1 MTDAAPS
8 VRAAPPPAMFVA
20 AVFTSAALIFSVQPM
35 MAKLLLPLL
44 GGTQA
49 VWNVSLAFFQAALL
63 VGYGYAHL
71 LQKLSFR
78 RQLGMHLIA
87 LVIAAIVLPLRITT
101 LMGDPRTDMPA
112 LWLLGALALSVGL
125 PFAVLSATAPLIQA
139 WRARAVNDGSEPYA
153 LYAASNLGSLIALLA
168 YPVLIEPVLTVGVQR
183 YAWTGGY
190 ALFFL
195 LIALLA
201 LNLRKVPDLALTDKQ
216 EAAPPV
222 TWRQRLIWLGLSALP
237 SSLLLGTT
245 AYLTADVASAP
256 FLWVGPLALYLV
268 SFIIAFQTKPLISP
282 RWALF
287 LQAVLLPAAVLLTPF
302 PTHGA
307 IVQGAIHLSA
317 FFMTALVSHQ
327 ALVARRPA
335 AGDLTEFYLW
345 LSVGGVLGG
354 AFNAFLAPVIF
365 SRVMEYPLV
374 LLLAAAVRPWRQPKL
389 SNFEWGV
396 FVTGVFAAFVAVV
409 MAEPRG
415 VKAEAATA
423 LVFVVAA
430 CSIMS
435 RHALV
440 YAILLVMLLVGA
452 QSAGQRAEVEKTW
465 RSFFGVARVSSINV
479 KGLGGEVRMLT
490 HGTTLHGAQA
500 QNPAFRCQPLLYYA
514 RNTPIAQVF
523 GTKGAQPRP
532 LNVGVLGLGTGAIAA
547 YSQADDRMTF
557 FEIDPLM
564 IRLSDDPLGFTYVRE
579 CAKGTVDFKLGD
591 GRLLV
596 AKEPDS
602 SFDILLMDAFSSDAV
617 PAHLLTV
624 EAIRLYLSKLKPDG
638 VMILHLSNRNL
649 ELDAPAQ
656 AAVAAAGGSALRQY
670 YTPNPNSPPLAETAE
685 DVLIV
690 GRSPEALKPFRD
702 DPRWTWPQAEKV
714 RPWTDDY
721 TDLFGAMV
729 RRLKERSRLFGQGD

>member
-8 VRAAPPPAMFVA
+8 VRLAPPPAMFVA

-63 VGYGYAHL
+63 LGYGYAHL
-71 LQKLSFR
+71 LQKLTFR
-78 RQLGMHLIA
+78 RQLAIHLIA
-87 LVIAAIVLPLRITT
+87 LAVAAIVLPLRITS
-101 LMGDPRTDMPA
+101 LMGEPRTDMPA

-190 ALFFL
+190 ALFFV
-195 LIALLA
+195 LIVLLA
-201 LNLRKVPDLALTDKQ
+201 LRLRHAPDVAFS
-216 EAAPPV
+216 EADEATPPV

-245 AYLTADVASAP
+245 AYLSADVASAP

-268 SFIIAFQTKPLISP
+268 SFIIAFQTRPWISP
-282 RWALF
+282 HWALV
-287 LQAVLLPAAVLLTPF
+287 LQAALLPCALLLTPF
-302 PTHGA
+302 PTHAA
-307 IVQGAIHLSA
+307 ILQGAVHLSA
-317 FFMTALVSHQ
+317 FFITALVCHQ
-327 ALVARRPA
+327 ALVARRPT
-335 AGDLTEFYLW
+335 AGRLTEFYLW
-345 LSVGGVLGG
+345 LSVGGVIGG
-354 AFNAFLAPVIF
+354 SFNAFLAPVIF
-365 SRVMEYPLV
+365 PRVIEYPLV
-374 LLLAAAVRPWRQPKL
+374 LLLAAAARPWRQPRL
-389 SNFEWGV
+389 NNYQWAV

-409 MAEPRG
+409 LAEPRG
-415 VKAEAATA
+415 VKTEAAVS
-423 LVFVVAA
+423 LVFVVVA
-430 CSIMS
+430 CAIMR
-435 RHALV
+435 RHAVV
-440 YAILLVMLLVGA
+440 YAILLVLLLVGA

-532 LNVGVLGLGTGAIAA
+532 MNVGVLGLGTGAIAA
-547 YSQADDRMTF
+547 YSQADDRMVF

-564 IRLSDDPLGFTYVRE
+564 IRLSDDPQGFTYVRE
-579 CAKGTVDFKLGD
+579 CARGEVEFKLGD
-591 GRLLV
+591 GRLTV
-596 AKEPDS
+596 AKEPDA

-649 ELDAPAQ
+649 ELDGPAQ

-690 GRSPEALKPFRD
+690 GRSPEALKPFRN

-729 RRLKERSRLFGQGD
+729 RRLKERSRIFGQGD

>member
-1 MTDAAPS
+1 
-8 VRAAPPPAMFVA
+8 MFVA

-63 VGYGYAHL
+63 LGYGYAHL
-71 LQKLSFR
+71 LQKLTFR
-78 RQLGMHLIA
+78 RQLAMHLIA
-87 LVIAAIVLPLRITT
+87 LAVAAIVLPLRITS
-101 LMGDPRTDMPA
+101 LMGEPRTDMPA

-190 ALFFL
+190 ALFFV
-195 LIALLA
+195 LIVLLA
-201 LNLRKVPDLALTDKQ
+201 LRLGRAPDVAFS
-216 EAAPPV
+216 EADEDAPPV

-245 AYLTADVASAP
+245 AYLSADVASAP

-268 SFIIAFQTKPLISP
+268 SFIIAFQTRPWISP
-282 RWALF
+282 HWALV
-287 LQAVLLPAAVLLTPF
+287 LQAALLPCALLLTPF
-302 PTHGA
+302 PTHAA
-307 IVQGAIHLSA
+307 ILQGAVHLSA
-317 FFMTALVSHQ
+317 FFITALVCHQ

-335 AGDLTEFYLW
+335 AGRLTEFYLW
-345 LSVGGVLGG
+345 LSVGGVIGG
-354 AFNAFLAPVIF
+354 SFNAFLAPVIF
-365 SRVMEYPLV
+365 PRVIEYPLV
-374 LLLAAAVRPWRQPKL
+374 LLLAAAARPWRQPRL
-389 SNFEWGV
+389 NNYQWAV

-409 MAEPRG
+409 LAEPRG
-415 VKAEAATA
+415 VKTEAAVS
-423 LVFVVAA
+423 LVFVVVA
-430 CSIMS
+430 CAIMR
-435 RHALV
+435 RHAVV
-440 YAILLVMLLVGA
+440 YAILLVLLLVGA

-532 LNVGVLGLGTGAIAA
+532 MNVGVLGLGTGAIAA
-547 YSQADDRMTF
+547 YSQADDRMVF

-564 IRLSDDPLGFTYVRE
+564 IRLSDDPQGFTYVHE
-579 CAKGTVDFKLGD
+579 CARGEVEFKLGD
-591 GRLLV
+591 GRLTV
-596 AKEPDS
+596 AKEPDA

-638 VMILHLSNRNL
+638 VMMLHLSNRNL
-649 ELDAPAQ
+649 ELDGPAQ

-670 YTPNPNSPPLAETAE
+670 YTPDPSSPPLAETAE

-729 RRLKERSRLFGQGD
+729 RRLKERSRIFGQGD